1 MPRSKPRPPLPPR
14 ASAAWRPSQ
23 RQPGRGR
30 KPGQPLR
37 RLVITLGALAL
48 LLVAWRAHRRYVGA
62 SPYELGQ
69 FALGVGVFIAIAIAG
84 AALAVIVWKLGT
96 RLFRRPGHS
105 ILDRIEAR
113 VEDGIEARAEAR
125 TEDGTEDRGA
135 ARRD

>member
-23 RQPGRGR
+23 RQPARGR

-84 AALAVIVWKLGT
+84 AALAVIVWKLGA

-105 ILDRIEAR
+105 ILDRVEDR
-113 VEDGIEARAEAR
+113 VEDRLGGRVADRAGDG
-125 TEDGTEDRGA
+125 EDGAGHG
-135 ARRD
+135 